1 MQTVGNYKQIFCRI
15 RQVEEI
21 ISEIDLSYVADDVVE
36 TEEDYQI
43 VVSGWWIFIP
53 ELHINVH
60 EGVFCNYDENEKEY
74 LPDFSITII
83 MESDTERREGKW
95 IYYEQDGFEI
105 TLANYFSG
113 KMAMETISE
122 LPCFICIPNDEDEL
136 NENAVA

>member
-1 MQTVGNYKQIFCRI
+1 MQMGNYKQIFCRV

-21 ISEIDLSYVADDVVE
+21 VNEIDLSYVADDVVE

-60 EGVFCNYDENEKEY
+60 EGVFCTYDENEKEY

-83 MESDTERREGKW
+83 MEADTERRKGKW

-113 KMAMETISE
+113 KMAMEAISE
-122 LPCFICIPNDEDEL
+122 LSCFICIPNDEDEL
-136 NENAVA
+136 NENTVA

>member
-1 MQTVGNYKQIFCRI
+1 MQMGNYKQIFCRV

-21 ISEIDLSYVADDVVE
+21 INEIDLSYVAGDVVE

-43 VVSGWWIFIP
+43 VIAGWWIFIP
-53 ELHINVH
+53 EFHINVH
-60 EGVFCNYDENEKEY
+60 EGVFCNYDENEKEC

-83 MESDTERREGKW
+83 MEADTENREGKW

-113 KMAMETISE
+113 KMAIEDILE
-122 LPCFICIPNDEDEL
+122 LPCFIYIPNDET
-136 NENAVA
+136 

>member
-1 MQTVGNYKQIFCRI
+1 MGKYEQIFCRL
-15 RQVEEI
+15 REVEEI
-21 ISEIDLSYVADDVVE
+21 INEIDLSYVADDVVE
-36 TEEDYQI
+36 TEDDYQI

-53 ELHINVH
+53 ELQINVH

-83 MESDTERREGKW
+83 MEADKENREGKW

-113 KMAMETISE
+113 KMDMEAISE
-122 LPCFICIPNDEDEL
+122 LSCSICIPNDET
-136 NENAVA
+136 

>member
-1 MQTVGNYKQIFCRI
+1 MQTGKYEQIFCRLCEM
-15 RQVEEI
+15 EEI
-21 ISEIDLSYVADDVVE
+21 VNELDLSYVADDVVE

-60 EGVFCNYDENEKEY
+60 EGVFCNYDENKKEY

-83 MESDTERREGKW
+83 MEAATERREGKW

-105 TLANYFSG
+105 TLANYFNG
-113 KMAMETISE
+113 KMAIEDILE
-122 LPCFICIPNDEDEL
+122 LPCFIYIPDGET
-136 NENAVA
+136 